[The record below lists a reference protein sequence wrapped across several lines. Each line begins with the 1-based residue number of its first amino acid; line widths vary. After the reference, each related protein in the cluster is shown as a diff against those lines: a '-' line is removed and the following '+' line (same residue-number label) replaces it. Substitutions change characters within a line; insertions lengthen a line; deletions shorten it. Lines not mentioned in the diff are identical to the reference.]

1 MLACALDRSL
11 AFSLVLALVAALGT
25 SSCAADP
32 STEDGEQED
41 EPTAASEEELRSGV
55 SCTRRSVTGY
65 RSGSP
70 YSMQVVTV
78 GGKPTAQATAHAF
91 LRWQAA
97 ADRAGVSLSIRS
109 GFRTMEEQ
117 RYLYNCYLT
126 KKCNNGNLAAR
137 PGYSNHQNGEALDL
151 ATSNWTW
158 VRSNAGRYG
167 FRATVPGERWHYEY
181 SGADPGGIC
190 SGDGTAAADTSDEPA
205 EAPAGGGCSS
215 ATLGRPLPEGA
226 CVQSGSNDLWYQCEQ
241 GKWYRG
247 VANGSG
253 PYGRCTSMHPR

>member
-1 MLACALDRSL
+1 MSARAHAMLFTL
-11 AFSLVLALVAALGT
+11 LALAAT
-25 SSCAADP
+25 PSCAVDAGD
-32 STEDGEQED
+32 EDGEHED
-41 EPTAASEEELRSGV
+41 EPVAAGEEELRSGV
-55 SCTRRSVTGY
+55 SCSRRSVTGY
-65 RSGSP
+65 RRGSP
-70 YSMQVVTV
+70 YAMQVVTV

-126 KKCNNGNLAAR
+126 KRCNNGNLAAK

-151 ATSNWTW
+151 ATTNWSW
-158 VRSNAGRYG
+158 VRSTARTYG
-167 FRATVPGERWHYEY
+167 FRATVPSERWHYEY

-190 SGDGTAAADTSDEPA
+190 SGAGAAPDASSSTDDGAD
-205 EAPAGGGCSS
+205 EAPAGGGCNS
-215 ATLGRPLPEGA
+215 ATLGRMLPEGA
-226 CVQSGSNDLWYQCEQ
+226 CVQSESTELWYQCEQ

-253 PYGRCTSMHPR
+253 PYGPCTETHGL